1 MLDEVFLTDQMKNS
15 NVLRSLSVLLTVTVQ
30 AVEMAIH
37 VNLSAASLSSEMRK
51 KILSLTTMS
60 PLNNRIAKMRRKSA
74 IWM

>member
-1 MLDEVFLTDQMKNS
+1 M
-15 NVLRSLSVLLTVTVQ
+15 TVTVQ

-51 KILSLTTMS
+51 KILSLTTKS

>member
-37 VNLSAASLSSEMRK
+37 VKLLVASSSSEMRK
-51 KILSLTTMS
+51 KILSLTTMN
-60 PLNNRIAKMRRKSA
+60 PLNNRITIMRRKSA